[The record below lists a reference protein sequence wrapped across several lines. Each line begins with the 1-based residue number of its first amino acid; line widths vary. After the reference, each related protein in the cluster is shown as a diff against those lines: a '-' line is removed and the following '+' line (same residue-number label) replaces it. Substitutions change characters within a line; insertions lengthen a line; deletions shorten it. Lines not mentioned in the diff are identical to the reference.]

1 MRQTLFFVP
10 HEILGIQLF
19 GFGWLLVLWIIF
31 AIAWLT
37 WLVRKHGWNAD
48 TIGLLP
54 FIGLVAIAIA
64 FVIPRF
70 EVTRPDG
77 AILGLPIRG
86 YGTFVLAG
94 FSAGLG
100 LAVHRASKQG
110 IGPET
115 IFSLAVWMF
124 VAAFLGARL
133 FFVIEYWEDFREDTF
148 RATLIK
154 IASIAEG
161 GLVVYGALLA
171 GLPAL
176 FLFCRK
182 HGIAPLVLADVVAPC
197 LALGLAL
204 GRLGCLMNGC
214 CYGGI
219 CEHGPVC
226 IQFPKYNSVI
236 QQSMSPPYLHQLT
249 TGRLH
254 GFVLGA
260 DDPTREPRIQSVV
273 AGGPAEEAGLKVGDR
288 VSAIN
293 AERTPDEAAAM
304 RILAKSGP
312 KLVVETNDSRQ
323 LQWTIGSLPPH
334 SLPVHPIQIYSA
346 INALLLCMVLIFGEP
361 FMRRTGEVLAWTL
374 TLYPPLRF
382 LEEIIRV
389 DEVGQFGTNLSIS
402 QLISLGVLAAA
413 AGLWMYILRNDPA
426 QPRDDLDRKEHLS
439 VA

>member
-1 MRQTLFFVP
+1 VRQTLFFIP

-19 GFGWLLVLWIIF
+19 GLGWLLVLWVLF
-31 AIAWLT
+31 SVAWLV
-37 WLVRKHGWNAD
+37 WLVRRHGWTAD
-48 TIGLLP
+48 TVGLIP
-54 FIGLVAIAIA
+54 FALLVGAAI
-64 FVIPRF
+64 V
-70 EVTRPDG
+70 
-77 AILGLPIRG
+77 ILGLPIRG

-94 FSAGLG
+94 FCAGLG
-100 LAVHRASKQG
+100 LAVHRASKRD
-110 IGPET
+110 ISPET

-124 VAAFLGARL
+124 VAAFIGARL
-133 FFVIEYWEDFREDTF
+133 FFVMEYWEDFRRDTWS
-148 RATLIK
+148 ATLIEM
-154 IASIAEG
+154 ARIAEG

-176 FLFCRK
+176 YLFCRK
-182 HGIAPLVLADVVAPC
+182 HGIPPLVLGDVVAPC

-219 CEHGPVC
+219 CEHGPVG

-249 TGRLH
+249 KGRLH

-260 DDPTREPRIQSVV
+260 PNALELPTIQSVV
-273 AGGPAEEAGLKVGDR
+273 AGGPAEKAGLEVGQKVVAVNG
-288 VSAIN
+288 
-293 AERTPDEAAAM
+293 ERTPDEATAM
-304 RILAKSGP
+304 RVLAKSGP
-312 KLVVETNDSRQ
+312 KIALALEGGKRVE
-323 LQWTIGSLPPH
+323 WTIGSLPER
-334 SLPVHPIQIYSA
+334 SLPVHPIQIYSSL
-346 INALLLCMVLIFGEP
+346 NAFLLCFVLLLGEP

-382 LEEIIRV
+382 IEEIIRV

-402 QLISLGVLAAA
+402 QLISLGLLAAA
-413 AGLWMYILRNDPA
+413 AGLWVFILRNQPVARAPA
-426 QPRDDLDRKEHLS
+426 VDRKERLS